1 MRRDLDFLGCARG
14 WDGRGEW
21 AGDLRTALLGQKPRY
36 APDRDFDTAHVAL
49 EMDVD
54 FRRRSVRAV
63 CRTQIVPYRKGLRS
77 AEFDAEGFRVRSVAV
92 DGVPSRFA
100 HQGGKL
106 RVALPS
112 RLIPGA
118 RAEVE
123 VRYDIREPRA
133 GLRFV
138 SPGAGS
144 GARYPQ
150 LWSQGQPEEAR
161 FWFPCHDNP
170 HEKATSEIRA
180 IVPRG
185 FTAVSNGR
193 LVAQER
199 SGGKE
204 AFHWRMD
211 RPHALY
217 LVSLAVGRFGRVERQ
232 ADGVPVVFYCEAGR
246 EADAA
251 RGLGK
256 TAKALEFF
264 SRMTGV
270 SYPYPQYA
278 QVAAAEFPGGMENTS
293 STTQTDAVLIDER
306 AALDTDMDLLVAHEL
321 AHQWFGDLVTCRDWS
336 HAWLNEGFATYFEI
350 LFQEYDKGR
359 DEADYELFR
368 NAHLYFEED
377 ARRYR
382 RPVVCQNYHNPW
394 SLFDRHTYE
403 KGAWVL
409 HMLKHELGEELW
421 WRGVGEYLRRH
432 KDRSVETSD
441 FAGVLTELSGR
452 NFKPFFDQW
461 LHRSG
466 YPTFR
471 LRYDQGR
478 SPRTAVL
485 WVHQTSAAGR
495 DAESFKVKAVFRFS
509 GRGWERDFVRDVS
522 DKMREFSFVLP
533 GEPLNVEFDPDQ
545 VLLKKARMIKPL
557 SMWRHQL
564 LGSRSAIGRIE
575 AAFELARLNAA
586 GTVRLLEGAA
596 RRERFWG
603 AACEIARA
611 LGRIPGDET
620 RRALEGLLAADH
632 PKLRRQAASSLAHF
646 ARKAPVKLARLA
658 RRDPSIHVA
667 AEAFRTLGVLDPRYA
682 RPILMKGLRQ
692 KSWRDTVSAGAVA
705 GLAWAKNPA
714 DVGILK
720 KAAMKPNGYGTRSQ
734 AMRALAGFSSF
745 DRGIAPFLRGFLED
759 GDERIVLTA
768 ISALGDIEDKGSA
781 GALERLSR
789 RAARSRVRL
798 EAREALFRIRAGIEN

>member
-1 MRRDLDFLGCARG
+1 M
-14 WDGRGEW
+14 
-21 AGDLRTALLGQKPRY
+21 GQRPRY
-36 APDRDFDTAHVAL
+36 APDRDFDTVHVAL
-49 EMDVD
+49 ELDID
-54 FRRRSVRAV
+54 FRRRSARAV
-63 CRTQIVPYRKGLRS
+63 CRAHIVPYEIEANV

-92 DGVPSRFA
+92 KGAPARFT

-106 RVALPS
+106 RVSLPS
-112 RLIPGA
+112 PLIQGD
-118 RAEVE
+118 RAEIE
-123 VRYDIREPRA
+123 VRYEIREPRA

-138 SPGAGS
+138 SPGEGS

-170 HEKATSEIRA
+170 HEKATSEVRA
-180 IVPRG
+180 VVPRG

-199 SGGKE
+199 SGGKDV
-204 AFHWRMD
+204 FHWRMD

-217 LVSLAVGRFGRVERQ
+217 LISLAVGRFARVEQR

-246 EADAA
+246 EADAV

-256 TAKALEFF
+256 TAKALEYFA
-264 SRMTGV
+264 RMTGV

-350 LFQEYDKGR
+350 LFQGYDKGR

-382 RPVVCQNYHNPW
+382 RPVVCQNYNNPW

-409 HMLKHELGEELW
+409 HMLKHELGEDLW

-432 KDRSVETSD
+432 KDRSVETDD

-461 LHRSG
+461 LHRPG

-471 LRYDQGR
+471 LRYDEGS
-478 SPRTAVL
+478 SPRSAAL
-485 WVHQTSAAGR
+485 WVHQTNAAGR

-509 GRGWERDFVRDVS
+509 GRTWEREFIRDVS
-522 DKMREFSFVLP
+522 EKMQELTFLLP

-545 VLLKKARMIKPL
+545 ILLKKARMIKPH

-564 LGSRSAIGRIE
+564 LQSRSAIGRIE

-586 GTVRLLEGAA
+586 GTVRLLEGAV

-611 LGRIPGDET
+611 LGRIPSEEARGV
-620 RRALEGLLAADH
+620 LEGLLTADH
-632 PKLRRQAASSLAHF
+632 PKLRRQAASSLANF
-646 ARKAPVKLARLA
+646 AQKAPGKLARLA

-667 AEAFRTLGVLDPRYA
+667 AEAIRTLGALDSRYA

-705 GLAWAKNPA
+705 GLAWAKNPG
-714 DVGILK
+714 DIRILK

-734 AMRALAGFSSF
+734 AIRALAGFASI
-745 DRGIAPFLRGFLED
+745 DRGIAPFLRGRLED
-759 GDERIVLTA
+759 ADERIVLSA
-768 ISALGDIEDKGSA
+768 VSALGDIEDKGSA
-781 GALERLSR
+781 AVLGRLSR
-789 RAARSRVRL
+789 EAARSRVRL
-798 EAREALFRIRAGIEN
+798 AAREALFRIRAGIEN